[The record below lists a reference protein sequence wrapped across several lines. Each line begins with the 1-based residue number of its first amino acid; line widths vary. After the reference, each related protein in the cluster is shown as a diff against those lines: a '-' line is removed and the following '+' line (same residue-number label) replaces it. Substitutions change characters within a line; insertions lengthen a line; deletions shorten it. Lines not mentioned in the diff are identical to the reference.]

1 MEATEPQMIALVALV
16 HEAAATAR
24 DGVLWSLASTD
35 LNINL
40 VRFARGDGVEPHV
53 NDEVDVLGVVV
64 AGAGTLLLDG
74 REEALRPGVAFFV
87 PKGAR
92 RALQA
97 TASEL
102 VYLTCHRRRP
112 ALMPTR
118 RQR

>member
-1 MEATEPQMIALVALV
+1 MDATEPQAIALAALAS
-16 HEAAATAR
+16 EAAGMAR
-24 DGVLWSLASTD
+24 DGVLWSLASAD
-35 LNINL
+35 LNANL
-40 VRFARGDGVEPHV
+40 VRFAGGDGVESHV

-74 REEALRPGVAFFV
+74 REEPLRPGVAFFV

-92 RALQA
+92 RAVRA

-112 ALMPTR
+112 GLMATR
-118 RQR
+118 HQR